1 MSDNTETKDVKQD
14 DALAA
19 RMEEATSDTTIAG
32 VKTSD
37 DTEDASTADHTE
49 TIVAPDGQ
57 VNTGG
62 GNRADGSDTGG
73 VM

>member
-1 MSDNTETKDVKQD
+1 MPDNTETKDVKQD

-19 RMEEATSDTTIAG
+19 RMEEATSDATLTD
-32 VKTSD
+32 VKTN
-37 DTEDASTADHTE
+37 EAQDASTADHTE
-49 TIVAPDGQ
+49 TVVAPDGQ

>member
-1 MSDNTETKDVKQD
+1 MPDNTENKDAKQD

-19 RMEEATSDTTIAG
+19 RMEEATSDATLTD
-32 VKTSD
+32 VKTND
-37 DTEDASTADHTE
+37 DAQDASDADHAE

-57 VNTGG
+57 VNNSG
-62 GNRADGSDTGG
+62 GNQADGSDTGG

>member
-1 MSDNTETKDVKQD
+1 MPDNTENKDAKQD

-19 RMEEATSDTTIAG
+19 RMEEATSDATLTD
-32 VKTSD
+32 VKTND
-37 DTEDASTADHTE
+37 DAQDASDADHTE
-49 TIVAPDGQ
+49 TVVAPDGQ

>member
-19 RMEEATSDTTIAG
+19 RMEEATSDATITD

-37 DTEDASTADHTE
+37 DVQDASTADHTE
-49 TIVAPDGQ
+49 TVVAPDGQ
-57 VNTGG
+57 VNNSG